1 MSARRAAVKAP
12 HAAEPA
18 IDRRNF
24 TLAFGAP
31 RAVRERS
38 AQGADGKVAEAGLQ
52 QALAILGW
60 F

>member
-1 MSARRAAVKAP
+1 VKAP

-18 IDRRNF
+18 VDRRNF